1 MFSELFPI
9 VATTDMARALSF
21 YRDQLGGIVTFEYPG
36 PDGKPVYVGL
46 DIGATHLG
54 IGLTPG
60 VTGGPLPRPLCLW
73 VYAENCD
80 AAVERLR
87 AAGTRVTEEP
97 VDQPWGE
104 RVARVVDPDG
114 NEIIIGQRASPPAP
128 PDIRI
133 SES

>member
-21 YRDQLGGIVTFEYPG
+21 YRDQLGGIVNFEYAG

-46 DIGATHLG
+46 DIGSTHLG

-60 VTGGPLPRPLCLW
+60 VTGGALPRPLCLW
-73 VYAENCD
+73 VYAENCNV
-80 AAVERLR
+80 AVERLR

-114 NEIIIGQRASPPAP
+114 NEIIIGQRVSPPAP
-128 PDIRI
+128 PDTRI